1 MTELEVAKVW
11 FNYESEMDS
20 DLMIRLDILIE
31 EHLLNLYKYYED
43 NK

>member
-1 MTELEVAKVW
+1 MTELEVAKAW

-20 DLMIRLDILIE
+20 DLMIRLDVLTE
-31 EHLLNLYKYYED
+31 EHLLNLYKYYKN